1 MRFAGVN
8 TLSRNITNLD
18 LNKAT
23 EAALS
28 ARGEDISELNRDQ
41 LRKGQ
46 DIHGA
51 SLPPYSARSVDVFGK
66 PAGAIK
72 LFDTGDFY
80 AAIKPEFADK
90 SFTVTDNDWK
100 AEMLQREFGDVIG
113 LQRESINELAQDS
126 LGQIQYEL
134 RRQI

>member
-1 MRFAGVN
+1 MRFAPVN
-8 TLSRNITNLD
+8 TLAKNIASVD

-23 EAALS
+23 ENALR
-28 ARGEDISELNRDQ
+28 ARGDDISELNREQ
-41 LRKGQ
+41 LRRGQ
-46 DIHGA
+46 DVSGA
-51 SLPPYSARSVDVFGK
+51 SLPPYSARSVTEFGK

-90 SFTVTDNDWK
+90 SFELKDSDWK
-100 AEMLQREFGDVIG
+100 AEMLQKEFGDVVG
-113 LQRESINELAQDS
+113 LQVDSINELAQDA

-134 RRQI
+134 RKQI

>member
-8 TLSRNITNLD
+8 TLARNIASLD

-23 EAALS
+23 EAALQ
-28 ARGEDISELNRDQ
+28 ARGTDISELNRDQ
-41 LRKGQ
+41 LRRGE
-46 DIHGA
+46 DVNGA

-90 SFTVTDNDWK
+90 SFSVTDTDWK
-100 AEMLQREFGDVIG
+100 AEMLNREYGDVIG
-113 LQRESINELAQDS
+113 LQQDSINELAQDA
-126 LGQIQYEL
+126 LGQIQYEI
-134 RRQI
+134 RKQI